1 MSSNLEIAP
10 LEGAQFGA
18 VIRGLDPRSISK
30 ADEEKLWEVYRTR
43 HGLMC
48 FDFDR
53 LLEADELHALTAVF
67 GEKEFAPGLINGIGK
82 KPTEE
87 EAHLTLEEQLERLD
101 AEGRDP
107 YMAYIGNVDP
117 KTLKVKPVNEKFFG
131 EWEWHSDMSYIE
143 VPPTFSLLHAR
154 QIPVEG
160 GDTGFC
166 SQVMAAQALPDSL
179 RKRIEHIKIKHDST
193 YGSSGIARPGMTAP
207 ASPVE
212 AIGYPHPAIRRL
224 PTTGGEAL
232 FLGRRTNGYVMGMDL
247 DESEAL
253 LDELW
258 AFATQEQFCY
268 HHRWSV
274 GEVVVWDN
282 RMLMH
287 MRHPFDES
295 KARFMWRTQTKG
307 EAVIPAEG
315 R

>member
-1 MSSNLEIAP
+1 
-10 LEGAQFGA
+10 
-18 VIRGLDPRSISK
+18 
-30 ADEEKLWEVYRTR
+30 
-43 HGLMC
+43 
-48 FDFDR
+48 
-53 LLEADELHALTAVF
+53 
-67 GEKEFAPGLINGIGK
+67 
-82 KPTEE
+82 
-87 EAHLTLEEQLERLD
+87 
-101 AEGRDP
+101 
-107 YMAYIGNVDP
+107 
-117 KTLKVKPVNEKFFG
+117 
-131 EWEWHSDMSYIE
+131 
-143 VPPTFSLLHAR
+143 
-154 QIPVEG
+154 
-160 GDTGFC
+160 
-166 SQVMAAQALPDSL
+166 
-179 RKRIEHIKIKHDST
+179 
-193 YGSSGIARPGMTAP
+193 MTAP

-307 EAVIPAEG
+307 EAVIPARPLTIKSHIAVVSRWAPHHEWQTIRLHRVVG
-315 R
+315 EATRDLIPQCLSMAQDFQATRRTRLLRND